1 MYEVTRINI
10 AKRLG
15 YVLDHDSIKNTRIK
29 NPTPTIIIEAE
40 VGEGEGVGVWFH
52 LKRQSKVENR
62 LAAGS
67 CYGSI

>member
-40 VGEGEGVGVWFH
+40 VGEGEGVGV
-52 LKRQSKVENR
+52 
-62 LAAGS
+62 
-67 CYGSI
+67 